1 MNMDVK
7 ERLIAA
13 HIQNMSTFHSDF
25 MKLISMMGAESDSND
40 FGKYLPEEGSESDE
54 DDQDLMSNRP
64 EKESEAEHISDPYEG
79 NEDEI
84 HVRGQLGYSND
95 APESFPASYSYT
107 ESDINLDGMSYGVYL
122 GLPRGLSV
130 HDTIAPTGLHPIIGG
145 MFR

>member
-1 MNMDVK
+1 MDVK

-25 MKLISMMGAESDSND
+25 MKLISMMGSESSSND
-40 FGKYLPEEGSESDE
+40 FASFGSEEEEEVESKSEEASEVEDSHDE
-54 DDQDLMSNRP
+54 ARGEEVDQW
-64 EKESEAEHISDPYEG
+64 
-79 NEDEI
+79 
-84 HVRGQLGYSND
+84 GQLAASND

-122 GLPRGLSV
+122 GLPKGLSV